1 MKSKNEKNAVEK
13 ANELEKK
20 MNDLNAI
27 LRNQEIEMLLNII
40 EYKNLYQK
48 IKLRYDINT
57 GSIVRPKSIS
67 IFNDLNTT
75 TGLEITQSIIYNN
88 WFYTYNDKDEIE
100 DNWKSPAYVKWIFS
114 YRSLPDKN
122 KEGFKLNGQFA
133 LEQNE
138 LVQPLQGLTEDS
150 VREALKK
157 FEVSEEFVQ
166 TVIERGAVA

>member
-1 MKSKNEKNAVEK
+1 MKAKNEKNAVEK

-75 TGLEITQSIIYNN
+75 TGLEITETIKYNN
-88 WFYTYNDKDEIE
+88 WFYTYNETQNSME
-100 DNWKSPAYVKWIFS
+100 LHIF
-114 YRSLPDKN
+114 
-122 KEGFKLNGQFA
+122 
-133 LEQNE
+133 
-138 LVQPLQGLTEDS
+138 
-150 VREALKK
+150 
-157 FEVSEEFVQ
+157 
-166 TVIERGAVA
+166 

>member
-1 MKSKNEKNAVEK
+1 MKAENKKNAVEK
-13 ANELEKK
+13 SNELEKK

-75 TGLEITQSIIYNN
+75 TGLEITETIKYNN
-88 WFYTYNDKDEIE
+88 WFYTYNETQNSME
-100 DNWKSPAYVKWIFS
+100 LHIF
-114 YRSLPDKN
+114 
-122 KEGFKLNGQFA
+122 
-133 LEQNE
+133 
-138 LVQPLQGLTEDS
+138 
-150 VREALKK
+150 
-157 FEVSEEFVQ
+157 
-166 TVIERGAVA
+166 

>member
-1 MKSKNEKNAVEK
+1 MKSENEKNAVEK

-75 TGLEITQSIIYNN
+75 TGLEITETIKYNN
-88 WFYTYNDKDEIE
+88 WFYTYNETQNSME
-100 DNWKSPAYVKWIFS
+100 LHIF
-114 YRSLPDKN
+114 
-122 KEGFKLNGQFA
+122 
-133 LEQNE
+133 
-138 LVQPLQGLTEDS
+138 
-150 VREALKK
+150 
-157 FEVSEEFVQ
+157 
-166 TVIERGAVA
+166 

>member
-1 MKSKNEKNAVEK
+1 MKAKNEKNAVEK
-13 ANELEKK
+13 SNELEKK

-88 WFYTYNDKDEIE
+88 WFYTYNETQNSME
-100 DNWKSPAYVKWIFS
+100 LHIF
-114 YRSLPDKN
+114 
-122 KEGFKLNGQFA
+122 
-133 LEQNE
+133 
-138 LVQPLQGLTEDS
+138 
-150 VREALKK
+150 
-157 FEVSEEFVQ
+157 
-166 TVIERGAVA
+166 

>member
-75 TGLEITQSIIYNN
+75 TGLEITDTIKYNN
-88 WFYTYNDKDEIE
+88 WFYTYNETQNSME
-100 DNWKSPAYVKWIFS
+100 LHIF
-114 YRSLPDKN
+114 
-122 KEGFKLNGQFA
+122 
-133 LEQNE
+133 
-138 LVQPLQGLTEDS
+138 
-150 VREALKK
+150 
-157 FEVSEEFVQ
+157 
-166 TVIERGAVA
+166 

>member
-1 MKSKNEKNAVEK
+1 MKAKNEKNAVEK
-13 ANELEKK
+13 SNELEKK

-88 WFYTYNDKDEIE
+88 WF
-100 DNWKSPAYVKWIFS
+100 
-114 YRSLPDKN
+114 
-122 KEGFKLNGQFA
+122 
-133 LEQNE
+133 
-138 LVQPLQGLTEDS
+138 
-150 VREALKK
+150 
-157 FEVSEEFVQ
+157 
-166 TVIERGAVA
+166 

>member
-1 MKSKNEKNAVEK
+1 MKSENEKNAVEK
-13 ANELEKK
+13 SNELEKK

-88 WFYTYNDKDEIE
+88 WFYTYNETQNSME
-100 DNWKSPAYVKWIFS
+100 LHIF
-114 YRSLPDKN
+114 
-122 KEGFKLNGQFA
+122 
-133 LEQNE
+133 
-138 LVQPLQGLTEDS
+138 
-150 VREALKK
+150 
-157 FEVSEEFVQ
+157 
-166 TVIERGAVA
+166 

>member
-1 MKSKNEKNAVEK
+1 MKAKNEKNAVEK

-75 TGLEITQSIIYNN
+75 TGLEITDTIKYNN
-88 WFYTYNDKDEIE
+88 WFYTYNETQNSME
-100 DNWKSPAYVKWIFS
+100 LHIF
-114 YRSLPDKN
+114 
-122 KEGFKLNGQFA
+122 
-133 LEQNE
+133 
-138 LVQPLQGLTEDS
+138 
-150 VREALKK
+150 
-157 FEVSEEFVQ
+157 
-166 TVIERGAVA
+166 

>member
-88 WFYTYNDKDEIE
+88 WFYTYNETQNSME
-100 DNWKSPAYVKWIFS
+100 LHIF
-114 YRSLPDKN
+114 
-122 KEGFKLNGQFA
+122 
-133 LEQNE
+133 
-138 LVQPLQGLTEDS
+138 
-150 VREALKK
+150 
-157 FEVSEEFVQ
+157 
-166 TVIERGAVA
+166 